1 MRALAC
7 APSPGRRKG
16 KETMTG
22 KDGSRRWTQRV
33 LAAMV
38 IALAQAPPARACDL
52 CAIYTG
58 SLMRQEKTGLYVAA
72 SEQFTSFGT
81 IREDRRS
88 VPNPGNEWVRS
99 SITQLA
105 VGWQALPWLGVQ
117 ANLPLISREYQR
129 LEDGV
134 ATRGDANGAGDLSL
148 LARVSPVSRAVGETL
163 VHVEL
168 MAGLKTPTGDTD
180 RLAEELGDHHE
191 EEEEGGHAVARS
203 AVTTTG
209 DSAPFSRRAPRHGP
223 GHGDPSAVH
232 GHDLSPGS
240 GSVDG
245 VFGVSLYADW
255 KRLFTHASVQYV
267 VRGNGDFGYEYANDL
282 TWEVSPGFYVVAD
295 HPWTAA
301 ARIAVS
307 GENKGRDHQGGALVD
322 DTALTAV
329 YVGPGLTMTL
339 GHSLHADLTV
349 DLPVLQDTTGRQIVA
364 DYRLRFGA
372 SWRF

>member
-1 MRALAC
+1 M
-7 APSPGRRKG
+7 
-16 KETMTG
+16 
-22 KDGSRRWTQRV
+22 KDEERNRRWTRGV
-33 LAAMV
+33 LAATV
-38 IALAQAPPARACDL
+38 IALAQAPPAAACDL

-58 SLMRQEKTGLYVAA
+58 SLMRQEKTGLYLAA
-72 SEQFTSFGT
+72 SEQFTNFGT

-88 VPNPGNEWVRS
+88 VPNAGNEWVRS

-134 ATRGDANGAGDLSL
+134 ATRGDANGVGDLSL
-148 LARVSPVSRAVGETL
+148 FARVSPVSRAVGETL
-163 VHVEL
+163 VHVEV

-180 RLAEELGDHHE
+180 RLAEEMGDHH
-191 EEEEGGHAVARS
+191 EEEGGHAVASS
-203 AVTTTG
+203 AKLATAG
-209 DSAPFSRRAPRHGP
+209 ASAPFGGRAPRHGP
-223 GHGDPSAVH
+223 GHEHGDASAVH

-267 VRGNGDFGYEYANDL
+267 VRGNGDFDYEYANDL

-307 GENKGRDHQGGALVD
+307 GENKGRDHQDGTLVD

-339 GHSLHADLTV
+339 GHSFHADLTV

-364 DYRLRFGA
+364 DYRLRLGA